1 MIKTVR
7 FFCKKLIYGSIA
19 LGALVTLSAC
29 SSKTVFNNNFNSDLI
44 TPTELSE
51 HSANKNKEN
60 NNKSA
65 RENITQNSESPKSK
79 IPSKSSVMSLA
90 SVALYALD
98 NNPNIDIARWQA
110 KSAEADVELAN
121 VKWRPKIEYSFRAGP
136 EITYDS
142 KTNTSENHTRREASI
157 TLSQLIFDFGKTN
170 ADVDWAEAA
179 QNSAKMRLAHKIIS
193 TIYEVAEI
201 YLMVLEQD
209 LLIANARKNEK
220 THEETYRLVKI
231 SEAGGNATQA
241 DVQKAYTRLEG
252 ARTQTIELISARQ
265 RTASEFRRV
274 VGFDPGKLKLPQISK
289 NMNVSLDPKQIDI
302 YIKQNYFMRSLLQDI
317 VGLRHQQA
325 ALERGYLP
333 QLTLEGSANAKENVT
348 GVNPMTADARIT
360 VALRGFLYDGGD
372 KYAKILK
379 VKAKIGEKEAR
390 YRKAQLDLENEVAE
404 NIRILRTAKSKSSL
418 IDKRIKASE
427 EVVRLYTEQF
437 KSGSR
442 NIFELLDAQQEL
454 SIARAEKISNRFD
467 ILRAQFNAQKY
478 NGTLLKNIF
487 GENTPN

>member
-1 MIKTVR
+1 
-7 FFCKKLIYGSIA
+7 
-19 LGALVTLSAC
+19 
-29 SSKTVFNNNFNSDLI
+29 
-44 TPTELSE
+44 
-51 HSANKNKEN
+51 
-60 NNKSA
+60 
-65 RENITQNSESPKSK
+65 
-79 IPSKSSVMSLA
+79 
-90 SVALYALD
+90 
-98 NNPNIDIARWQA
+98 
-110 KSAEADVELAN
+110 
-121 VKWRPKIEYSFRAGP
+121 
-136 EITYDS
+136 
-142 KTNTSENHTRREASI
+142 
-157 TLSQLIFDFGKTN
+157 
-170 ADVDWAEAA
+170 
-179 QNSAKMRLAHKIIS
+179 MRLAHKIIA

-209 LLIANARKNEK
+209 LLIANARENEK

-252 ARTQTIELISARQ
+252 ARTRTIELISARQ

-274 VGFDPGKLKLPQISK
+274 VGFDPGKLQLPQISK
-289 NMNVSLDPKQIDI
+289 NMNVNLDPQKIDS
-302 YIKQNYFMRSLLQDI
+302 YIKQNYFMQSLLQDI

-348 GVNPMTADARIT
+348 GVNPMTADARIM

-372 KYAKILK
+372 KHAKILK

-442 NIFELLDAQQEL
+442 SIFELLDAQQEL

-467 ILRAQFNAQKY
+467 ILRAQFNAQKH
-478 NGTLLKNIF
+478 NGTLLENIF
-487 GENTPN
+487 GKDALN